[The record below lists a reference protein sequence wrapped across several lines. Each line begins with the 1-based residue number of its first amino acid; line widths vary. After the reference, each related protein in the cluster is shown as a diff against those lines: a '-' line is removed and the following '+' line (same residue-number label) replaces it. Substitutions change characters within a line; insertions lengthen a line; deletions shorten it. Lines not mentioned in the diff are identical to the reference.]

1 MKTKAPPRLNCANDT
16 VSCFEFNDLPLLA
29 EPMNDCSGDEVKL
42 LSDKWVDW
50 GCDSAYLGYVE
61 RTIWGSDRWKNSQTC
76 TSTIYIKK
84 TSLDSVDC
92 PQGFDFPCTITH
104 QLGSYTT
111 PKELKVPIQID
122 QKKLTPEFLLSLQKA
137 TWEFK
142 DGTKDKVLHPSI
154 SVVPNVDGHS
164 VYLAASGICKI
175 NATYTDKPLA
185 ICGTGVK
192 IRREWTI
199 LDWCTVTEKT
209 CVQYL
214 SIDDKVAPVPTNKEL
229 GVVASSPHDCGQYV
243 DLPALGYK
251 DCNDVKQTYSVS
263 ILEEGITQGYCVVTC
278 QPVVSGY
285 RWDILASMSAW

>member
-1 MKTKAPPRLNCANDT
+1 MKTRHPQRLNCANDT

-29 EPMNDCSGDEVKL
+29 EPANDCSGDEVKL

-61 RTIWGSDRWKNSQTC
+61 RTIWGSDRWKNSRTC

-104 QLGSYTT
+104 QLGSYAT

-122 QKKLTPEFLLSLQKA
+122 QKKLTPEFYLVFKKQPGSLKTA
-137 TWEFK
+137 PK
-142 DGTKDKVLHPSI
+142 TKYSI
-154 SVVPNVDGHS
+154 HRFPVVPNVDGHS

-185 ICGTGVK
+185 ICGT
-192 IRREWTI
+192 E
-199 LDWCTVTEKT
+199 
-209 CVQYL
+209 
-214 SIDDKVAPVPTNKEL
+214 
-229 GVVASSPHDCGQYV
+229 
-243 DLPALGYK
+243 
-251 DCNDVKQTYSVS
+251 
-263 ILEEGITQGYCVVTC
+263 
-278 QPVVSGY
+278 
-285 RWDILASMSAW
+285 